1 MEGQG
6 ALTKRLQK
14 VEQVLMVVVGFPVT
28 MIYNQ
33 V

>member
-6 ALTKRLQK
+6 ALPKRLQK